1 VTGTR
6 AGSGERQ
13 ADVVVVSGGGPP
25 DPEAAGAVPGDA
37 YVVAADS
44 GLDHA
49 RALGLAVDL
58 VVGDM
63 DSVSAGSL
71 EAAMAA
77 GAVVERHPEAK
88 DATDL
93 ELALDA
99 AAVRGAARILVLGP
113 DGGRLDHTLS
123 TAALLASPRYAG
135 IDVQAR
141 LGLAHLVVVRSA
153 ATLTGRPG
161 RLVTLLPMHGPAR
174 GVTTD
179 GLLYPLRDEDL
190 DPGSTRGV
198 SNEMVG
204 TTATVTVRGGVL
216 VALLPGPAGTHWR
229 RGVAPAP

>member
-1 VTGTR
+1 VEDAVR
-6 AGSGERQ
+6 PISEVAIVVAGG
-13 ADVVVVSGGGPP
+13 APV
-25 DPEAAGAVPGDA
+25 DPRVLDGLPRGARVI
-37 YVVAADS
+37 AADS
-44 GLDHA
+44 GLGHA
-49 RALGLAVDL
+49 RTLGLDADV

-63 DSVSAGSL
+63 DSVDPAAL
-71 EAAMAA
+71 AEAAAA
-77 GAVVERHPEAK
+77 GALVVRHPVAK